1 MQAKGKEMCV
11 TNSQKMRE
19 EFPGGFWKSCSGEQG
34 AQEREPQFEGELHPQ
49 EAAQTQERHLNNK
62 YQ

>member
-1 MQAKGKEMCV
+1 
-11 TNSQKMRE
+11 MRE